1 MENRQLK
8 VKCNM
13 ILKIN
18 YGEGEGRKKEQE
30 QQVPAAELLLAP
42 ASGVPE
48 PPGKRGIQ
56 VQEPVIV
63 QSQETYWLNLFV
75 CVWCWG

>member
-1 MENRQLK
+1 MQYDPKDQLRRR
-8 VKCNM
+8 
-13 ILKIN
+13 
-18 YGEGEGRKKEQE
+18 EGRKKEQE

-48 PPGKRGIQ
+48 PPRSRGIK
-56 VQEPVIV
+56 VQEPMIV
-63 QSQETYWLNLFV
+63 QSQETYWVNLFV